1 MRTVSRSSLL
11 ATFLLAASPLA
22 AESTLPECPTVE
34 QAGFTVAMAARDT
47 VNTLEKVPSG
57 PRHLFFFTDVRGGR
71 GQTLIHQWQHGGSE
85 TSVRLR
91 VNGDSWRAWSSQPL
105 HSPHGDWRVSVL
117 TEAGC
122 ELGQWRL
129 PGATVPPVAVPAPVP
144 RVIRPAEDPAPAR
157 QVAAP
162 PRLDET
168 ALQALL
174 ADNDVIGL
182 RMLLQDAETRG
193 VDPKQIDRLR
203 NITLVL
209 ASARREVEH
218 DRLHTARTRLMS
230 LAARDD
236 LTEEEQD
243 SLAALQA
250 RAQTRARQLSQEYL
264 YWMAAW
270 DTTVNRGLAGSALC
284 TDPSGFAND
293 WPAHINESLA
303 WVDRQETGS
312 GYRFVLLDHRTAE
325 SHVLTLHCP
334 FRALQGLRE
343 GDSRVSQTATGG

>member
-11 ATFLLAASPLA
+11 AALLLAASPLA
-22 AESTLPECPTVE
+22 AGSTLSECPTVE

-47 VNTLEKVPSG
+47 VNTLDKVPAG
-57 PRHLFFFTDVRGGR
+57 PRHLFFFADVRDGR
-71 GQTLIHQWQHGGSE
+71 GQTLIHQWQHGSSE
-85 TSVRLR
+85 TTVRLR
-91 VNGDSWRAWSSQPL
+91 INGDSWRAWSSQPL
-105 HSPHGDWRVSVL
+105 HTPQGNWRVSVR

-122 ELGQWRL
+122 ELGQWDL
-129 PGATVPPVAVPAPVP
+129 PGVSAPPPVAVSTPVPRVPPPAGEPAPVP
-144 RVIRPAEDPAPAR
+144 QA
-157 QVAAP
+157 AAP
-162 PRLDET
+162 SRLDDA

-182 RMLLQDAETRG
+182 RMFLQDAEARG
-193 VDPKQIDRLR
+193 LNPTQLDRLR

-209 ASARREVEH
+209 ASARHEVEH

-250 RAQTRARQLSQEYL
+250 RAQARARELSEEYL
-264 YWMAAW
+264 YWLAAW
-270 DTTVNRGLAGSALC
+270 DITMNQGLAGSALC
-284 TDPSGFAND
+284 VDPSGFAND

-334 FRALQGLRE
+334 FRGLPEGLRD
-343 GDSRVSQTATGG
+343 GHVSQTATGG